1 MRHFARIAALAI
13 GATALAAGPALAVT
27 VANPT
32 DKALEITADHGA
44 KEAKTN
50 IDAGKSAKID
60 CADGC
65 EIRAVGL
72 NSYGVSVKPGDSLTV
87 KDGSLQHADA
97 GGTDKS
103 KSKTKVD

>member
-1 MRHFARIAALAI
+1 MKTFARIAAIAV
-13 GATALAAGPALAVT
+13 GATAIAAGPALAVT

-32 DKALEITADHGA
+32 DKALEITADHGE
-44 KEAKTN
+44 KEAKTS

-87 KDGSLQHADA
+87 KDGMLQHAEA
-97 GGTDKS
+97 GGAAKGKS
-103 KSKTKVD
+103 KKTD